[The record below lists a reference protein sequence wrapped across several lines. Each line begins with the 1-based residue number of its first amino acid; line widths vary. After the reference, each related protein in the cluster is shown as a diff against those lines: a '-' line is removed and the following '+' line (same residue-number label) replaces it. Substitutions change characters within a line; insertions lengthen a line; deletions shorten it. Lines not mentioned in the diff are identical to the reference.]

1 MPEPEPETA
10 ALRTRSL
17 RTRLLLWLI
26 GPLVAF
32 LAVNA
37 YFTYTS
43 ALQTAQ
49 LAFDRLLVTSAHA
62 LADLIRLERGELQ
75 ITLPHAALEIY
86 DGSGSGIGEDGPGRS
101 RMVYRVSFLDG
112 EYLAGDEDLAPYRE
126 RPPQHP
132 LYQSMI
138 ALYDITAR
146 DAGPMRMAALLQPV
160 ESFEGMRLVVVQVG
174 ESSAYRTRLAA
185 QILRGTLLRQGALLA
200 ILLLLIW
207 AVATVALKPAR
218 ALARQLDLR
227 PARDLTPVVMAR
239 PPQEL
244 KPVVEGF
251 NGLLSRL
258 AAAQEQQRRFVAD
271 ASHQLRTPLTVL
283 QLQADAGLRGDL
295 PPEEALASIAA
306 TTRRAN
312 RLVEQLLSSARAQQT
327 AAQEPAERFDL
338 RALAED
344 VAVELSP
351 LLAQRHHA
359 FRLDGAACELVGYRW
374 MVREI
379 LGNLLKN
386 AIEFT
391 PEGGALGIRLQPD
404 GAGGAA
410 LTVWDSGPGLSDAM
424 CEQVFTP
431 FVTDRSSRG
440 AGLGLAICMELAR
453 TLGASLTLVN
463 GSAGPQD
470 EREAV
475 GLRATLRLPGRVGH
489 EKISG

>member
-1 MPEPEPETA
+1 MPDAQGLARP
-10 ALRTRSL
+10 RSL
-17 RTRLLLWLI
+17 RSRLLLWLVA
-26 GPLVAF
+26 PLVVF
-32 LAVNA
+32 LALDA
-37 YFTYTS
+37 YANYRA

-86 DGSGSGIGEDGPGRS
+86 DGAGGGTPEDGPGRS

-112 EYLAGDEDLAPYRE
+112 AYLAGDEDLAPYRG

-132 LYQSMI
+132 VYQSMI
-138 ALYDITAR
+138 ELYDTVK
-146 DAGPMRMAALLQPV
+146 GTEPMRMAALVQPV

-185 QILRGTLLRQGALLA
+185 QILRGTLLRQAGLLS

-207 AVATVALKPAR
+207 SVATVALKPAR

-227 PARDLTPVVMAR
+227 QARDLTPVVLER
-239 PPQEL
+239 PPSEL
-244 KPVVEGF
+244 LPVVAGF

-295 PPEEALASIAA
+295 PEREALASVAA
-306 TTRRAN
+306 TTRRATG
-312 RLVEQLLSSARAQQT
+312 LVQQLLSLARAQQ
-327 AAQEPAERFDL
+327 AATQEPAEPFDL
-338 RALAED
+338 RAVAED

-351 LLAQRHHA
+351 LLAQRH
-359 FRLDGAACELVGYRW
+359 LDFQLEGEAVTLSGYAW
-374 MVREI
+374 MVHEI

-391 PEGGALGIRLQPD
+391 PEGAALGMRIGLP
-404 GAGGAA
+404 APGGAT
-410 LTVWDSGPGLSDAM
+410 LTVWDCGPGLSEAM
-424 CEQVFTP
+424 QEQVFTP
-431 FVTDRSSRG
+431 FATDRPSRG
-440 AGLGLAICMELAR
+440 SGLGLAICRDLALA
-453 TLGASLTLVN
+453 LGGSLVLHNRVAGGAVQGLDAVLTL
-463 GSAGPQD
+463 P
-470 EREAV
+470 
-475 GLRATLRLPGRVGH
+475 
-489 EKISG
+489 